1 MFLSPVRRTCRQHAM
16 LALVAVLA
24 AVLPACKKD
33 QPLSPECENSRFDM
47 WRPTDGKMLA
57 FVLNPQTIQYQYR
70 DVRRDTTDLSWDT
83 TQAYYGVACLR
94 FQTTD
99 SVRIDSSGVFQ
110 FLMSGSNAGTV
121 RRRVGPLDGS
131 PTWNDSM
138 VGYFFYGCE
147 GDGGNYRLH
156 ADSTISLS
164 WSNGTQMRVFEPTAV
179 HRLRGDTAI
188 WSSAVQ
194 SAYNDSLHATWKV
207 AWHRAY
213 CGEGF

>member
-1 MFLSPVRRTCRQHAM
+1 MVRSPVRPTRLRYAT
-16 LALVAVLA
+16 LAYVAALA

-33 QPLSPECENSRFDM
+33 EPLAPECENSRFDM
-47 WRPTDGKMLA
+47 LRPTEGKMLA
-57 FVLNPQTIQYQYR
+57 FVLSPQTIEYQYR

-83 TQAYYGVACLR
+83 SQTYYGVACLR

-121 RRRVGPLDGS
+121 RRRIGPLDGS
-131 PTWNDSM
+131 LERNDSL
-138 VGYFFYGCE
+138 VGRFFYGCE

-164 WSNGTQMRVFEPTAV
+164 WSNGTQVRIFEPTAA

-188 WSSAVQ
+188 WSSAIQ
-194 SAYNDSLHATWKV
+194 SAYNDSLHATWRV
-207 AWHRAY
+207 TWVRAY